1 MIDIIEY
8 SKKAYE
14 ATKAAGWWNEVHSD
28 KTYLMLIISELGEAL
43 NADRNR
49 KSANVEY
56 FKKRMGD
63 IEVSAA
69 NVDFNLSFHSGARQT
84 KEEYLKE
91 VFAQKYK
98 AHIKGSIEEELADV
112 ALRCLVRIGR
122 DIEQCVAD
130 ESAVMRY
137 RRVWGNSGDCEDTLI
152 EHLYYVTGRV
162 YFSLESI
169 EGIVDAIVSTFNFCQ
184 KQKIDLIWHIDAKM
198 KFNSFCLPK
207 NGGKKY

>member
-1 MIDIIEY
+1 MIDIVEY

-14 ATKAAGWWNEVHSD
+14 ATKVAGWWEEVHSD
-28 KTYLMLIISELGEAL
+28 KTYLMLIISELGEVL
-43 NADRNR
+43 DADREG
-49 KSANVEY
+49 KHANVDY
-56 FKKRMGD
+56 FKKRVAE
-63 IEVSAA
+63 IEASVGSEETGSYKT
-69 NVDFNLSFHSGARQT
+69 N
-84 KEEYLKE
+84 KEYLGQ
-91 VFAQKYK
+91 VFSQKYK
-98 AHIKGSIEEELADV
+98 AYIKGSVEEELADV

-137 RRVWGNSGDCEDTLI
+137 RRAWGNSGDCEDTLI

-184 KQKIDLIWHIDAKM
+184 KQNIDLIWHIEAKM